1 MPFNPSDLTPVLQYA
16 APPVIGA
23 FIGYLTNKVAIKML
37 FRPLT
42 AKHLFGIRVP
52 MTPGVIPSKRGELAV
67 NMGKMVGSHLLT
79 SKEISKALEKESFQK
94 TLYDLIESRGEV
106 LLQKDLGPVSEIIPD
121 KYQSYY
127 QVAVHAVTD
136 QSQKAIHSFIDSE
149 SFTKILEDSIDEQFD
164 RLLATDLQ
172 TFLPGADRETAYR
185 FLEKSLGRMLA
196 SPAMEEWV
204 ESFVQQKVY
213 AALQQE
219 KSLSDILPEAMQ
231 ELLVA
236 SIESQTPLLLSKL
249 AGIISEPEIRD
260 RIVTGVRMGVDSFIA
275 GMGPMAAL
283 ASGFLTP
290 EVVEGKVKE
299 YLVEK
304 EEDIVNWLQ
313 SDDVQSRVA
322 KALRERSV
330 EMLGT
335 PLVKMVGDNHD
346 EIIDGFCT
354 NLSQQLAALLREPET
369 TNAFASM
376 IRDNIETHIDG
387 GKLPLGEILFDLMG
401 AEGVARGRKW
411 AKQEVF
417 AIMGAKKTRKTLDS
431 MVESLLNNLLGRQRV
446 GRMSR
451 LLPAGVR
458 EGIYDSLR
466 RMSSNM
472 LAIEVPG
479 LVDSLNIQQIV
490 KEKVNSLDLMRLE
503 GLLLSIME
511 EQFKYINLFGA
522 LLGFLI
528 GCLNLFFL
536 NVM

>member
-1 MPFNPSDLTPVLQYA
+1 MPFNPADFTPVLQYA

-42 AKHLFGIRVP
+42 ARHIFGVRIP
-52 MTPGVIPSKRGELAV
+52 MTPGVIPSKRGDLAI
-67 NMGKMVGSHLLT
+67 NIGEMVGSHLLT
-79 SKEISKALEKESFQK
+79 SKEISKALEKKSFQK
-94 TLYDLIESRGEV
+94 TLYDLIESRGES
-106 LLQKDLGPVSEIIPD
+106 LLQKDFGPVSEIVPE

-127 QVAVHAVTD
+127 QVAVHAIAD

-149 SFTKILEDSIDEQFD
+149 SFTKILGDSIDEQFD
-164 RLLATDLQ
+164 RLLTIDLQ

-213 AALQQE
+213 AALQQK
-219 KSLSDILPEAMQ
+219 KSLSDILPESLQ
-231 ELLVA
+231 ELIVL
-236 SIESQTPLLLSKL
+236 SIERQTPLLLTKL

-260 RIVTGVRMGVDSFIA
+260 RIVAGVREGVDSFVA
-275 GMGPMAAL
+275 GMGPMASL

-290 EVVEGKVKE
+290 KVVEGKVRE
-299 YLVEK
+299 YLEEK
-304 EEDIVNWLQ
+304 EEDIVSWLQ
-313 SDDVQSRVA
+313 NDEVQNRVA

-335 PLVKMVGDNHD
+335 PLVKMVGDDHD
-346 EIIDGFCT
+346 EMIEGFCA
-354 NLSQQLAALLREPET
+354 NLSRQLSALLQEPET
-369 TNAFASM
+369 TSAFASM

-401 AEGVARGRKW
+401 EDGVTRGRNW
-411 AKQEVF
+411 LKQEVF
-417 AIMGAKKTRKTLDS
+417 SILGAEKTRKTLDS
-431 MVESLLNNLLGRQRV
+431 MVEGLLNNLLGLRV
-446 GRMSR
+446 GKISR

-466 RMSSNM
+466 RVSSDM
-472 LAIEVPG
+472 LAVEVPG
-479 LVDSLNIQQIV
+479 LVESLNIQQIV

-503 GLLLSIME
+503 RLLLSIME

-522 LLGFLI
+522 LLGFLL

-536 NVM
+536 NVL

>member
-1 MPFNPSDLTPVLQYA
+1 MPFNPSDLTPVLHYG

-42 AKHLFGIRVP
+42 AKHLFGVKIP
-52 MTPGVIPSKRGELAV
+52 MTPGVIPSKRGDLAI
-67 NMGKMVGSHLLT
+67 NIGEMVGSHLLT

-106 LLQKDLGPVSEIIPD
+106 LLQKDLGPVSEIIPE

-127 QVAVHAVTD
+127 QVAIHAVAD

-149 SFTKILEDSIDEQFD
+149 SFSEILEDSIDEQFD

-185 FLEKSLGRMLA
+185 FLEKSLGRMLG

-219 KSLSDILPEAMQ
+219 KSLSDILPGAMQ
-231 ELLVA
+231 EMIVA
-236 SIESQTPLLLSKL
+236 SIESQTPLLLTKL

-290 EVVEGKVKE
+290 EVVEGKVRE
-299 YLVEK
+299 YLEEK
-304 EEDIVNWLQ
+304 EEDIVSWLQ
-313 SDDVQSRVA
+313 NDEVQSRVA
-322 KALRERSV
+322 KALRVRSV

-335 PLVKMVGDNHD
+335 PLVKMVGDGHD
-346 EIIDGFCT
+346 EIIDGFCA
-354 NLSQQLAALLREPET
+354 NLSQQLAALLQEPET

-401 AEGVARGRKW
+401 EDGVTHGRNW
-411 AKQEVF
+411 LKQEVF
-417 AIMGAKKTRKTLDS
+417 TILGAEKTRKTLDS
-431 MVESLLNNLLGRQRV
+431 MVVSLLTNLLDHRIGKI
-446 GRMSR
+446 SR

-472 LAIEVPG
+472 LAVEVPS

-503 GLLLSIME
+503 RLLLSIME

>member
-1 MPFNPSDLTPVLQYA
+1 MLFNPSEFAPVLQYVI
-16 APPVIGA
+16 PPVLGA

-42 AKHLFGIRVP
+42 AKHLFGIKIP
-52 MTPGVIPSKRGELAV
+52 MTPGVIPSKRAELAV
-67 NMGKMVGSHLLT
+67 NMGEMVGSHLLT
-79 SKEISKALEKESFQK
+79 SKEISGALEKESFQK

-106 LLQKDLGPVSEIIPD
+106 LLQKDFGPVGEIVPE

-127 QVAVHAVTD
+127 QVAVQALTD
-136 QSQKAIHSFIDSE
+136 QSQKAIRAFLDSE
-149 SFTKILEDSIDEQFD
+149 SFVEILEDSIDEQFE

-185 FLEKSLGRMLA
+185 FLEKSLGRMFA
-196 SPAMEEWV
+196 SSAMEEWV

-219 KSLSDILPEAMQ
+219 KSLSDILPGSMQ
-231 ELLVA
+231 DLIVVT
-236 SIESQTPLLLSKL
+236 IESQTPLLLTKL

-260 RIVTGVRMGVDSFIA
+260 RIVTGVRMGVDSFVA

-290 EVVEGKVKE
+290 AIVEGKVKQ
-299 YLVEK
+299 YLVDK

-313 SDDVQSRVA
+313 NDEVQDRVA
-322 KALRERSV
+322 QSLRERSV

-335 PLVKMVGDNHD
+335 PLVKMVGDEQD
-346 EIIDGFCT
+346 DMIEGFCR
-354 NLSQQLAALLREPET
+354 NLSQQLTALLQESET

-387 GKLPLGEILFDLMG
+387 GKLPLGEVLFDLMG
-401 AEGVARGRKW
+401 EDGVTRGRKW
-411 AKQEVF
+411 LKEEVF
-417 AIMGAKKTRKTLDS
+417 AVLGAHKTRKTLDA
-431 MVESLLNNLLGRQRV
+431 MVVTLFDNLLGHRV
-446 GRMSR
+446 GKISR

-472 LAIEVPG
+472 LAVEVPG
-479 LVDSLNIQQIV
+479 LVDSLNIQDIV

-503 GLLLSIME
+503 RLLLSIME

-536 NVM
+536 KAL

>member
-1 MPFNPSDLTPVLQYA
+1 MPFNPSGLISVLPYA

-37 FRPLT
+37 FRPLN
-42 AKHLFGIRVP
+42 AKYLFGIRVP
-52 MTPGVIPSKRGELAV
+52 MTPGVIPSKRGDLAI
-67 NMGKMVGSHLLT
+67 NIGEMVGSHLLT
-79 SKEISKALEKESFQK
+79 STEISNALEKESFQK

-106 LLQKDLGPVSEIIPD
+106 LLQKDLGPLTEIIPE

-127 QVAVHAVTD
+127 QVAVHAIID

-149 SFTKILEDSIDEQFD
+149 SFTQILEDSIDEQFD

-172 TFLPGADRETAYR
+172 TFIPGVDRETAYG

-196 SPAMEEWV
+196 SPAMEEWM

-213 AALQQE
+213 GALQQE
-219 KSLSDILPEAMQ
+219 KSLSDILPGSMQ
-231 ELLVA
+231 ELIVA
-236 SIESQTPLLLSKL
+236 SIERQTPLLLTKL
-249 AGIISEPEIRD
+249 AEIISEPEIRD
-260 RIVTGVRMGVDSFIA
+260 RIVTGVRLGVDSFVL

-290 EVVEGKVKE
+290 EVVETKVRE
-299 YLVEK
+299 YLEEK
-304 EEDIVNWLQ
+304 EDDIVNWLQ
-313 SDDVQSRVA
+313 NDEVQDKVA
-322 KALRERSV
+322 KALRERST

-335 PLVKMVGDNHD
+335 PIVAMVGDDHD
-346 EIIDGFCT
+346 DMVEGFCS
-354 NLSQQLAALLREPET
+354 NLSQQLTALLQEPET
-369 TNAFASM
+369 TTAFSSM

-401 AEGVARGRKW
+401 EAGVLRGRNW
-411 AKQEVF
+411 LKQEVLS
-417 AIMGAKKTRKTLDS
+417 ILGAEKTRKTLDS
-431 MVESLLNNLLGRQRV
+431 MVVSLLNNLLSHRV
-446 GRMSR
+446 GQISR

-458 EGIYDSLR
+458 EGIYESLR

-472 LAIEVPG
+472 LAVEVPG

-503 GLLLSIME
+503 RLLLSIME

-522 LLGFLI
+522 LLGFFI

>member
-1 MPFNPSDLTPVLQYA
+1 MPFNPADLTPVVQYA

-42 AKHLFGIRVP
+42 ARHLFGVRIP
-52 MTPGVIPSKRGELAV
+52 MTPGVIPSKRGDLAI
-67 NMGKMVGSHLLT
+67 NIGEMVGSHLLT
-79 SKEISKALEKESFQK
+79 SEEISKGLKKKSFQK
-94 TLYDLIESRGEV
+94 TLYDLIESRGET
-106 LLQKDLGPVSEIIPD
+106 LLQKDLGPISEIIPE

-127 QVAVHAVTD
+127 QVAVHAISD
-136 QSQKAIHSFIDSE
+136 QSQKAIHTFIDSD
-149 SFTKILEDSIDEQFD
+149 SFKNILDNSIDEQFD

-172 TFLPGADRETAYR
+172 TFLPGQDRETAYR
-185 FLEKSLGRMLA
+185 FLEKSMARMLT

-213 AALQQE
+213 GALQQE
-219 KSLSDILPEAMQ
+219 KRLTDILPGSIQ
-231 ELLVA
+231 ELIVT

-249 AGIISEPEIRD
+249 AGVISEPEIRD
-260 RIVTGVRMGVDSFIA
+260 NIVTGIRMGVESFVA
-275 GMGPMAAL
+275 GLGPMAAL

-290 EVVEGKVKE
+290 EVVETKVRE
-299 YLVEK
+299 YLEEK
-304 EEDIVNWLQ
+304 EEDIVRWLQ
-313 SDDVQSRVA
+313 NDEVQIRVA

-330 EMLGT
+330 EVLAT
-335 PLVKMVGDNHD
+335 PLVKMVGDNQN
-346 EIIDGFCT
+346 EMVESFCGH
-354 NLSQQLAALLREPET
+354 LSEQLTALLQETET

-376 IRDNIETHIDG
+376 VRDNIETHIDG
-387 GKLPLGEILFDLMG
+387 GKLPLGEILFDFVG
-401 AEGVARGRKW
+401 DEGVARGRVWLKE
-411 AKQEVF
+411 EVVSIL
-417 AIMGAKKTRKTLDS
+417 AAQKTRKTLDS
-431 MVESLLNNLLGRQRV
+431 MVESLLTNLLSHRV
-446 GRMSR
+446 GKLAR

-458 EGIYDSLR
+458 EGIYESIR
-466 RMSSNM
+466 QMSSNL
-472 LAIEVPG
+472 LAVEVPG
-479 LVDSLNIQQIV
+479 LVASLNIQQIV

-503 GLLLSIME
+503 RLLLSIME

>member
-1 MPFNPSDLTPVLQYA
+1 MPFNPADLTPVLQYG
-16 APPVIGA
+16 APPLIGA

-42 AKHLFGIRVP
+42 AKYLFGVRIP
-52 MTPGVIPSKRGELAV
+52 MTPGVIPSKRGDLAI
-67 NMGKMVGSHLLT
+67 NIGEMVGSHLLT
-79 SKEISKALEKESFQK
+79 SKEISKALEKTSFQK
-94 TLYDLIESRGEV
+94 TLYELIESRGEI
-106 LLQKDLGPVSEIIPD
+106 LLQKDLGPVSEIVPE

-127 QVAVHAVTD
+127 QVAVHAVSD
-136 QSQKAIHSFIDSE
+136 QSQKAIQSFIDSE
-149 SFTKILEDSIDEQFD
+149 SFEKILDDSIDEQFE
-164 RLLATDLQ
+164 RLLSTDLQ
-172 TFLPGADRETAYR
+172 TFLPGQDRETAYR
-185 FLEKSLGRMLA
+185 FLEKSLGRMLG
-196 SPAMEEWV
+196 SPAMDEWV
-204 ESFVQQKVY
+204 EAFVQQKVY

-219 KSLSDILPEAMQ
+219 KSLSEIFPGSIQ

-236 SIESQTPLLLSKL
+236 SIESQTPLLLAKL
-249 AGIISEPEIRD
+249 AEIISEPEIRD

-290 EVVEGKVKE
+290 EVVEKKVRE
-299 YLVEK
+299 YLTEK
-304 EEDIVNWLQ
+304 EEDIVTWLQ
-313 SDDVQSRVA
+313 NDEVQTRVSN
-322 KALRERSV
+322 ALRERSLEV
-330 EMLGT
+330 LAT

-346 EIIDGFCT
+346 EMVEGFCGHFSRQ
-354 NLSQQLAALLREPET
+354 LSALLQEPET

-376 IRDNIETHIDG
+376 IRDNVETHIDG
-387 GKLPLGEILFDLMG
+387 GKLSLGEVLFDFVG
-401 AEGVARGRKW
+401 DEGLTRGRSW
-411 AKQEVF
+411 LKQEVF
-417 AIMGAKKTRKTLDS
+417 SILKAEKTRKTLNS
-431 MVESLLNNLLGRQRV
+431 MVESLLNNLLGHRV
-446 GRMSR
+446 GPLSR

-466 RMSSNM
+466 QMSSNM

-503 GLLLSIME
+503 RLLLSIME

-536 NVM
+536 NVL